1 MASLQGPLLMVVAMA
16 GFAIEDAFIKIL
28 ARSMPPGQIAIV
40 IGLVGT
46 AVFALILRRQGLS
59 LFVPEALRGAAL
71 ARTLCEVGA
80 VIAMTLGLALVPI
93 SVVGSVLQAMP
104 LVVTLAA
111 ALFLGEKV
119 GWRRWTAIL
128 VGFAGVLL
136 IVRPGTEGFD
146 HRALL
151 PLAAVVLLSARDIF
165 TRRVPRS
172 VTSLQLAGWGFVAS
186 ILGGLVM
193 LALRGEGVVVPDT
206 RETAMLLAC
215 AALGIVAYA
224 ALVLATRTGDIALT
238 TPFRYSRLV
247 FALLIGVL
255 VFDERVDGLMLAGC
269 ALIVA
274 AGLYTMIREMR
285 LKRL

>member
-1 MASLQGPLLMVVAMA
+1 MASLQGPILMVVAMA
-16 GFAIEDAFIKIL
+16 GFAIEDAFIKVL

-40 IGLVGT
+40 IGLIGT
-46 AVFALILRRQGLS
+46 LAFALILRRQGLG
-59 LFVPEALRGAAL
+59 LFVPQAMRGAAL

-80 VIAMTLGLALVPI
+80 VVAMTLGLALVPI
-93 SVVGSVLQAMP
+93 SLVAAVLPAMP
-104 LVVTLAA
+104 LVVTLSAA
-111 ALFLGEKV
+111 VFLGEKV

-128 VGFAGVLL
+128 VGFAGVML
-136 IVRPGTEGFD
+136 IVRPGSDGFD
-146 HRALL
+146 HLALL
-151 PLAAVVLLSARDIF
+151 PLAAVVLLSARDII

-186 ILGGLVM
+186 ILGGLLM
-193 LALRGEGVVVPDT
+193 LALRGEGLVMPDANGA
-206 RETAMLLAC
+206 AMLLTC

-224 ALVLATRTGDIALT
+224 ALVLATRSGDIALT

-255 VFDERVDGLMLAGC
+255 IFDERIDGLMLIGC
-269 ALIVA
+269 ALVVT
-274 AGLYTMIREMR
+274 AGLYTMIREIR

>member
-16 GFAIEDAFIKIL
+16 GFAVEDAFIKIL
-28 ARSMPPGQIAIV
+28 SRTMPPGQIAIA
-40 IGLVGT
+40 IGVMGTLV
-46 AVFALILRRQGLS
+46 FLLILRRQGLG
-59 LFVPEALRGAAL
+59 LFVPAAMRGAAL
-71 ARTLCEVGA
+71 ARTLSEVGA
-80 VIAMTLGLALVPI
+80 VVAMTLSLALVPI

-119 GWRRWTAIL
+119 GWRRWTASL

-136 IVRPGTEGFD
+136 IVRPGSEGFD
-146 HRALL
+146 ERALL
-151 PLAAVVLLSARDIF
+151 PLAAVVLLSARDVL
-165 TRRVPRS
+165 TRRVPKG

-186 ILGGLVM
+186 VLGGIVM
-193 LALRGEGVVVPDT
+193 LALRGEGFVMPDA
-206 RETAMLLAC
+206 RGGVMLLAC
-215 AALGIVAYA
+215 TAMGIVAYA
-224 ALVLATRTGDIALT
+224 ALVLATRSGDIVLT

-255 VFDERVDGLMLAGC
+255 VFDERIDGLMLVGC

-274 AGLYTMIREMR
+274 AGLYAMIREMR